1 MSDTTVKQIANY
13 YRLMGERTVRGEE
26 QPKPIRFLV
35 IDDDE
40 DFQLLMKHDFARKG
54 FVMDG
59 ALNSHEGRNKAMAAD
74 PPYTLI
80 VLDVQGIGEPVDEAF
95 RKLRKDVPSSPVAIC
110 TGFPMDRE
118 IRACAKHGPFW
129 LLEKP
134 LDVQRLSS
142 IFEHYRDMLAPQT
155 I

>member
-1 MSDTTVKQIANY
+1 MSDTTVKQIDDY
-13 YRLMGERTVRGEE
+13 YRLMGERTVKGEV
-26 QPKPIRFLV
+26 QPRPLRFLM

-40 DFQLLMKHDFARKG
+40 DFQLLVKRDFARRG
-54 FVMDG
+54 FIMDG
-59 ALNSHEGRNKAMAAD
+59 ALNSHEGYNKAVVSD

-80 VLDVQGIGEPVDEAF
+80 VLDVQGIGEPVDQAF
-95 RKLRKDVPSSPVAIC
+95 KRLRENVSASPVAIC

-118 IRACAKHGPFW
+118 VKACTQHGPFW

-134 LDVQRLSS
+134 LDVGRLSA